1 MYDNTIEEE
10 ITKHDQAL
18 LDIIEAGND
27 LTEKQAEDILNDSG
41 LADDFRLLNAA
52 KALIGSKTIDT
63 EKKLA
68 EFNVRHNGRLRR
80 KRVALWSAVA
90 AVAAAVACI
99 VMWMPSSEVAELQHD
114 VQGHIFTADMTD
126 HDVTL
131 STSEKTLATVKKTTT
146 APFTEIDADNLLA
159 ESEPDE
165 RVTLQVP
172 LGKSAHLTL
181 PDGSQVWLYPDSRL
195 KFPHRFAADKREVVL
210 EGQAYFSVVRNTE
223 QPFMVVA
230 NGMQTTVLGTEF
242 VVSAYE
248 GMKPNVTLVSGKVE
262 VKKDMAKTVLKPG
275 KMAELNDDG
284 HFTVNDVDTEQY
296 VQWRDGYFYFDN
308 ATVHDIL
315 LAIGRNY
322 NVCVICPRPE
332 TLDVRVRFIA
342 DRNEPLANVVQRLN
356 ELGGLKVVVSGNM
369 LEVK

>member
-1 MYDNTIEEE
+1 MYDDTIEKT
-10 ITKHDQAL
+10 TKHDQAL

-27 LTEKQAEDILNDSG
+27 LTEKQAEDILNDSE
-41 LADDFRLLNAA
+41 LADDFRMLNAA
-52 KALIGSKTIDT
+52 KAVISGRTIDT

-68 EFNVRHNGRLRR
+68 EFNERHNGRLRR
-80 KRVALWSAVA
+80 KRLAMWSAV
-90 AVAAAVACI
+90 AAVACI
-99 VMWMPSSEVAELQHD
+99 VMWSPSTEVTKPQHD
-114 VQGHIFTADMTD
+114 VPGHIFTADMTD

-131 STSEKTLATVKKTTT
+131 STSDKTIATVKKTPT

-322 NVCVICPRPE
+322 NVCVICPNPE
-332 TLDVRVRFIA
+332 TLDMRVRFIA
-342 DRNEPLANVVQRLN
+342 DRNEPLANVVQRLY
-356 ELGGLKVVVSGNM
+356 ELGGLEAVVNGNM